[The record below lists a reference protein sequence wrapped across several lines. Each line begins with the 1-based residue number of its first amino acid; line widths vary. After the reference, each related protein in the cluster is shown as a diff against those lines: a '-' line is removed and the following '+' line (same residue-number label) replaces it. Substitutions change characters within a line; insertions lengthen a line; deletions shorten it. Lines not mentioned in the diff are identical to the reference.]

1 MSTTTGA
8 AGSDVSRIVA
18 ALADLTPQP
27 ARPELDITRGAT
39 RPVLWL
45 PDRDCSLPR
54 RDPLVTQL
62 AALDRLHEHERLL
75 RWGWAFVYG
84 SITRDGVHR
93 PVRLP
98 LLTIPIRLVGGAH
111 LRIEP
116 AGDAELTSLVQ
127 DAAAAALLEAGDLS
141 EDAADAAWVRRAAA
155 AAGLPVAQVF
165 MPYVATGVIEDVPA
179 SRPRGRGAVNRA
191 NWRRTLADGGPHG
204 VLVGAVYLARDPD
217 SGNLAGTLRAWA
229 DRPGLDGTALGAVYG
244 GSDVP
249 VDPPASEDPVRSPL
263 PLNAAQREII
273 RRARTEPLTMVSGPP
288 GNGKSHTVVAAA
300 IDAVDRGQSV
310 LVATQ
315 SRYATE
321 VLGDLLHRY
330 PGPTPVLFGDA
341 EKRAAIVADLTAGLD
356 SGSGWQPL
364 LPGLFLDA
372 PAAADAGLDLARAT
386 ALAGRAAA
394 TPTGWLGRWRRGRAE
409 RALRR
414 VLRADPAVPLDRLR
428 TALDAATDVRAGAE
442 LAARGGTNLQA
453 TWAELRQADDALAQA
468 VGTAIGHRA
477 RSRRRWDR
485 DARRTVSALAAAL
498 RSGRN
503 RRRQALAAMDGPAL
517 VRALP
522 LWVGTVADVDDL
534 LPPSA
539 GLFDLVILDEASH
552 IDQIRRSQVR
562 VRARRAVVVGD
573 PRPRRFVSFVADVD
587 VARTLSRHGLDGLAD
602 RLDVRRN
609 SAYDV
614 AAGAAATTWLAEH
627 YRCVPQLIGFS
638 ARRFYDDRLA
648 LVTRHPRN
656 DGADVIEDRHVPGAR
671 TPDGSVPAEV
681 AAAVEA
687 VRALDAAGRTGI
699 AV

>member
-27 ARPELDITRGAT
+27 ARPELDITRGAS

-191 NWRRTLADGGPHG
+191 NWLRTLADGGPHG

-249 VDPPASEDPVRSPL
+249 VDP
-263 PLNAAQREII
+263 
-273 RRARTEPLTMVSGPP
+273 
-288 GNGKSHTVVAAA
+288 
-300 IDAVDRGQSV
+300 
-310 LVATQ
+310 
-315 SRYATE
+315 
-321 VLGDLLHRY
+321 LHRY

-356 SGSGWQPL
+356 SGYGRQVLDADAAAVEAAARRGAALESAALTALTREQQAERSAGWQPL

-372 PAAADAGLDLARAT
+372 PA
-386 ALAGRAAA
+386 
-394 TPTGWLGRWRRGRAE
+394 
-409 RALRR
+409 
-414 VLRADPAVPLDRLR
+414 
-428 TALDAATDVRAGAE
+428 
-442 LAARGGTNLQA
+442 
-453 TWAELRQADDALAQA
+453 
-468 VGTAIGHRA
+468 
-477 RSRRRWDR
+477 
-485 DARRTVSALAAAL
+485 
-498 RSGRN
+498 
-503 RRRQALAAMDGPAL
+503 
-517 VRALP
+517 
-522 LWVGTVADVDDL
+522 
-534 LPPSA
+534 
-539 GLFDLVILDEASH
+539 
-552 IDQIRRSQVR
+552 
-562 VRARRAVVVGD
+562 
-573 PRPRRFVSFVADVD
+573 
-587 VARTLSRHGLDGLAD
+587 
-602 RLDVRRN
+602 
-609 SAYDV
+609 
-614 AAGAAATTWLAEH
+614 
-627 YRCVPQLIGFS
+627 
-638 ARRFYDDRLA
+638 
-648 LVTRHPRN
+648 
-656 DGADVIEDRHVPGAR
+656 
-671 TPDGSVPAEV
+671 
-681 AAAVEA
+681 
-687 VRALDAAGRTGI
+687 
-699 AV
+699 